1 MHTPNNIRRAV
12 TAGITAAAAV
22 TALAAPAAAS
32 PALPGAAAG
41 HASIDVTGAV
51 FTCGSTEVTVTHG
64 TLEQVARYGQDAMGE
79 THLTIILSARDVTA
93 DDTRGTPL
101 TITGASH
108 VTAKLTG
115 ASLDLV
121 TDTSD
126 FVIHGP
132 GGVFGAVRLVDHYNV
147 NGRSFTLTFGT
158 CTPPGA

>member
-1 MHTPNNIRRAV
+1 MNSLNDIRRAV
-12 TAGITAAAAV
+12 TAGIAGAAAV
-22 TALAAPAAAS
+22 VALAAPAAAS
-32 PALPGAAAG
+32 PVLHDAAAD

-64 TLEQVARYGQDAMGE
+64 TVEQVTHYGQDAKGE
-79 THLTIILSARDVTA
+79 THLTIILSAHDVTA
-93 DDTRGTPL
+93 DNTQGAQF

-126 FVIHGP
+126 FVLHGTD
-132 GGVFGAVRLVDHYNV
+132 GVFGAVRLVDHYNV